1 MSILKNRLT
10 FFLPV
15 NTGYVTEGLPDHRF
29 LDFYSGRS
37 SASLY
42 CAIVGNVVVPGGH
55 GSNSST
61 PVLSD
66 APIWGQIAE
75 AIKVAGSKPGVQ
87 LATAWQ
93 GYTGNKK
100 FRSSEPKVFL
110 SEARQ
115 LVDQMDAD
123 AIEKVLR
130 SFELGAH
137 IAIEHGFEHI
147 QIHAAHGYLLSLLVD
162 QRINHRA
169 AVVLDR
175 LVILAEQI
183 KSRGAESSIRIS
195 MRTGDEVFDSVG
207 MNIFHDS
214 IVRLPFDFIDLSSGF
229 YNVDKRLIYP
239 ATSTFI
245 ESRFLESVR
254 LGIRHPHR
262 PFIIS
267 GHVSAKNWD
276 DMAPNLH
283 PGLCRDLIANPNF
296 LSEHKNGCR
305 NYSKCHY
312 YSRGTDSLTCGR
324 WTKK

>member
-1 MSILKNRLT
+1 MKNRLT

-137 IAIEHGFEHI
+137 IAIEHGFERMRRPRPI
-147 QIHAAHGYLLSLLVD
+147 DFSVAA
-162 QRINHRA
+162 I
-169 AVVLDR
+169 
-175 LVILAEQI
+175 
-183 KSRGAESSIRIS
+183 
-195 MRTGDEVFDSVG
+195 
-207 MNIFHDS
+207 
-214 IVRLPFDFIDLSSGF
+214 
-229 YNVDKRLIYP
+229 
-239 ATSTFI
+239 
-245 ESRFLESVR
+245 
-254 LGIRHPHR
+254 
-262 PFIIS
+262 
-267 GHVSAKNWD
+267 
-276 DMAPNLH
+276 
-283 PGLCRDLIANPNF
+283 
-296 LSEHKNGCR
+296 
-305 NYSKCHY
+305 
-312 YSRGTDSLTCGR
+312 
-324 WTKK
+324 